1 MSLEKVAFGGPC
13 PFARRT
19 NANLVLSQTLP
30 PLLMLHENARVLNR
44 HQPRASRLFCCL
56 VVLNSQLHPN
66 DLRTDSNCTLHH
78 RRHFLGAPEHVHN
91 VNLLRHIF
99 QPRITPLP
107 QHFRLV
113 RVHRDDPVSRLL
125 HIFRHAVARPHRIR
139 RQSDHCNSL
148 AFSQYFRDWVA
159 ITTPADLRPAR
170 NVHPHGVAARFSFTS
185 FTSSISFTSRNI
197 TLIARPVHP
206 CPRASESPAPWPT
219 NTCHFLPRF
228 PPKCA
233 SLPEIPSNPAAARSR
248 PSAANH
254 RSALSHPALPP

>member
-1 MSLEKVAFGGPC
+1 MRIVTPLSLQFP
-13 PFARRT
+13 
-19 NANLVLSQTLP
+19 SSLP
-30 PLLMLHENARVLNR
+30 MLHQNARILNHR
-44 HQPRASRLFCCL
+44 QPRGARLFRRL
-56 VVLNSQLHPN
+56 FALNSQLHPN
-66 DLRTDSNCTLHH
+66 HFGADSNRALHH
-78 RRHFLGAPEHVHN
+78 RRHFLRAPEHVHDL
-91 VNLLRHIF
+91 NLLRHIF
-99 QPRITPLP
+99 QPRITFLP
-107 QHFRLV
+107 QHFRLI
-113 RVHRDDPVSRLL
+113 RVHRNNPVAGAL
-125 HIFRHAVARPHRIR
+125 HVLRHTVTRPHRTR

-159 ITTPADLRPAR
+159 IATPADLRPAR